1 MNESVLFGKGYGESN
16 LIRLSN
22 EDWMIVDS
30 CTNDDKKPAALNYL
44 VDNGFDPSECVK
56 VIVIS
61 HFHNDHIKGLSE
73 IIELCKSS
81 TVWLSSALNTAEF
94 KSYITAISEPDDK
107 FSGTREMSKVMSH
120 FGMLHRQ
127 GRLKY
132 ALADRCIY
140 RNQDGVE
147 VISLSPCDQDVTESN
162 VNFDNLRKI
171 TNNVPG
177 NANSAP
183 LINPNNYSVVLRI
196 FNPKV
201 QHELLLGADLEV
213 RKGAGWEAVCD
224 CVLSPKPNKISLFKL
239 PHHGSETG
247 YHERTW
253 LELISQSPQCI
264 LTTYNSSGLPRED
277 MLKKYGE
284 RAKKIFCTSKPAHFR
299 SVINKKEVL
308 KSIDKSNSTAKFKS
322 RRSNFGYLK
331 VDDYLSEDPII
342 TPFGDAFEI
351 IKSSSSASV
360 DVVANAE

>member
-16 LIRLSN
+16 LVRLSQD
-22 EDWMIVDS
+22 DWMIVDS
-30 CTNDDKKPAALNYL
+30 CTNEDKRPAALDYL
-44 VDNGFDPSECVK
+44 ITHGFDPGVCVK

-73 IIELCKSS
+73 IIECCKSS
-81 TVWLSSALNTAEF
+81 TVWLSNALNTEEF
-94 KSYITAISEPDDK
+94 KQYLSAISAPDDK
-107 FSGTREMSKVMSH
+107 FSGTREISKIMSH
-120 FGMLHRQ
+120 FGALHKA

-132 ALADRCIY
+132 ALADRCLY
-140 RNQDGVE
+140 KNHDGLE
-147 VISLSPCDQDVTESN
+147 VISLSPCDQDIAESN

-171 TNNVPG
+171 GNNVPG
-177 NANSAP
+177 NTNSAP
-183 LINPNNYSVVLRI
+183 LINPNNYSVVLRVY
-196 FNPKV
+196 NPHI

-224 CVLSPKPNKISLFKL
+224 CVLSPKPNRINLFKL

-253 LELISQSPQCI
+253 LELINQAPQCI

-284 RAKKIFCTSKPAHFR
+284 RAKKIFCTSRPAHFKTV
-299 SVINKKEVL
+299 SNKKDIL
-308 KSIDKSNSTAKFKS
+308 KSIDKSNSSAQFHT

-331 VDDYLSEDPII
+331 VDDYLSETPTI
-342 TPFGDAFEI
+342 TPYGDALEI
-351 IKSSSSASV
+351 INNTELAPTVSAG
-360 DVVANAE
+360 